1 MTAAASGVS
10 AQLGVHTELGQAGF
24 GPKTFSVVSLMHAR
38 LRKEA
43 DLKTATCDNWPQ
55 LYVM

>member
-10 AQLGVHTELGQAGF
+10 AQLGVHTELGKAGF

-38 LRKEA
+38 LRKET
-43 DLKTATCDNWPQ
+43 DLKTAACDNWPQ
-55 LYVM
+55 P

>member
-24 GPKTFSVVSLMHAR
+24 GQKTFSVVSLMHAQ

-43 DLKTATCDNWPQ
+43 DLKTATCDN
-55 LYVM
+55 